1 MENLRKE
8 IFETIG
14 ICLINFLRGKSV
26 DVEDLSNHGNYLNT
40 LLIAG
45 QIENNEYDNLQ
56 DILETAVV
64 FFNE

>member
-14 ICLINFLRGKSV
+14 ICLINFLQKKSV
-26 DVEDLSNHGNYLNT
+26 DTENLSNYGNYLNT

-45 QIENNEYDNLQ
+45 QIESNEYDNLQ